1 MARRSRE
8 STARMHTT
16 APLQVEVLNPL
27 EDHPGLTPLEHK
39 KIKRIAGKTKGG
51 RAKVKVKVE
60 VVAKAGDGKDV
71 DG

>member
-39 KIKRIAGKTKGG
+39 KIRRIARKVKGG
-51 RAKVKVKVE
+51 GKAKVKVKVD
-60 VVAKAGDGKDV
+60 VVAQTGGKD
-71 DG
+71 D